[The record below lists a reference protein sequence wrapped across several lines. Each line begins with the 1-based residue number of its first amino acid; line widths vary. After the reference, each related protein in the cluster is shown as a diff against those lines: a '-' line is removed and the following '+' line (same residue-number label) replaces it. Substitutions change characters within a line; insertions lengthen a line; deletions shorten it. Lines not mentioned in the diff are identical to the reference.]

1 VTSELLIRF
10 AGKKRSKQVKSPI
23 VLTAS
28 AILLFGMGLALN
40 FLPQEVAAALGL
52 GNAPM
57 AVLVLQV
64 LSAALLGMGF
74 LNWLSKGN
82 PMGGIYSRP
91 LALQNFLFFGV
102 SAISLDRAALR
113 AAPLPAI
120 QIAACVFTAFA
131 VAFGWLMFFHD
142 PISKEQTNE
151 AHP

>member
-1 VTSELLIRF
+1 
-10 AGKKRSKQVKSPI
+10 VKSKI

-28 AILLFGMGLALN
+28 AVLLFGAGLALN
-40 FLPQEVAAALGL
+40 FLPQEVAAALGM
-52 GNAPM
+52 GNAPT
-57 AVLVLQV
+57 AVLLVQV

-102 SAISLDRAALR
+102 SSISLDRTALR
-113 AAPLPAI
+113 SASLPAI
-120 QIAACVFTAFA
+120 QLAACVVTLFA

-142 PISKEQTNE
+142 PIPKESKSEP
-151 AHP
+151 HP